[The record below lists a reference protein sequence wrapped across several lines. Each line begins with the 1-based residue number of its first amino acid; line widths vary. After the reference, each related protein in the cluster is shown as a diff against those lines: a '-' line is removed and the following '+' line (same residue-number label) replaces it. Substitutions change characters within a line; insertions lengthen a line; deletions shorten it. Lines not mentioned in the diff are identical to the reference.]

1 MSDKS
6 QDAEPEYEETLPGE
20 PDAPEDDAVEVED
33 PEVLAD
39 AEEEVA
45 QADEDITIGEME
57 KGFTPEEQEAAAA
70 LAPVRRRT
78 AKAPVRKKDTATR
91 KRSEALA
98 EHEDPYKASNPV
110 EFAQQSASE
119 LKKVVWPTWPQ
130 TLTMFSAV
138 LVFVLIMITYVGFLD
153 FGFGWLM
160 LQPRRPRRHPG
171 GG

>member
-6 QDAEPEYEETLPGE
+6 HDAEPEFEENLPGE

-33 PEVLAD
+33 PEALAA
-39 AEEEVA
+39 AEEEVTE
-45 QADEDITIGEME
+45 ADEDITLGELE
-57 KGFTPEEQEAAAA
+57 KNFTPEEQAAAAA

-78 AKAPVRKKDTATR
+78 AKAPVRKKDAATR
-91 KRSEALA
+91 KRSDALT
-98 EHEDPYKASNPV
+98 EHEDPYRASNPA
-110 EFAQQSASE
+110 EFVKQSASE

-138 LVFVLIMITYVGFLD
+138 LVFVLIMITYVGLAD

-160 LQPRRPRRHPG
+160 LQLFG
-171 GG
+171 S